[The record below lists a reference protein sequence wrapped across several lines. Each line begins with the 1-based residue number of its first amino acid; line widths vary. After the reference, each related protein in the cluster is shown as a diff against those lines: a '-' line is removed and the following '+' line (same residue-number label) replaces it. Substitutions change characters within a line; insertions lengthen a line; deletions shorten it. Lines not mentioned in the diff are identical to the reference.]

1 MKMNELPLY
10 SIVANSEYDLTWMKF
25 KSGWDSGDG
34 VILSSD
40 ELFTHYGPQ
49 EVLRYGKYSV
59 HLDDIWVISGDCW
72 HEEPMK
78 VVENSSY
85 YVGGFGF
92 EPIINTNHPSVG
104 VGAPS
109 IKSARKIWGLS

>member
-1 MKMNELPLY
+1 MTTSEKKMNELPLF

-40 ELFTHYGPQ
+40 ELSTYYGPQ

-59 HLDDIWVISGDCW
+59 HLDDIWVISGDAW
-72 HEEPMK
+72 Y
-78 VVENSSY
+78 SLTY
-85 YVGGFGF
+85 
-92 EPIINTNHPSVG
+92 II
-104 VGAPS
+104 
-109 IKSARKIWGLS
+109 LQ